1 MAYKSKAYCHRY
13 YFFSILLLSYSIL
26 SGCSQS
32 PVSLIKQAAGE
43 ATLIDTV
50 KVSRHRQFVIPTGSH
65 IGLVIMP
72 VAIDDQPDILNTQ
85 LFSIVSK
92 VSDIMFDRVFSD
104 VTLLSPNARPDV
116 GIDFI
121 IRASLLDASPYL
133 RVNKQEQAPE
143 DTNQADSLKASSKL
157 SESNRFQRWL
167 RPYHALF
174 KLELLD
180 ARGIRGVTGT
190 PMDTAIVKAR
200 SGTLGSAQFRSL
212 LRQSLA
218 AYSKDITTTVKSAY

>member
-1 MAYKSKAYCHRY
+1 
-13 YFFSILLLSYSIL
+13 
-26 SGCSQS
+26 
-32 PVSLIKQAAGE
+32 VSLIKQAAGE

-92 VSDIMFDRVFSD
+92 EGDIMFDRVFSD

-133 RVNKQEQAPE
+133 RVNEQEQAPE
-143 DTNQADSLKASSKL
+143 DTNQADSLKASYKL

-180 ARGIRGVTGT
+180 ARGTRGVGLGVTAT
-190 PMDTAIVKAR
+190 PMDVAIVKAR

>member
-1 MAYKSKAYCHRY
+1 MAYKNRAHCHRY
-13 YFFSILLLSYSIL
+13 CFFSVLLVSFICL

-50 KVSRHRQFVIPTGSH
+50 RVSRHRHFIIPTVSH

-72 VAIDDQPDILNTQ
+72 VAIDDQSDTLNTQ

-92 VSDIMFDRVFSD
+92 ESDIMFDRVFSD
-104 VTLLSPNARPDV
+104 VTLLSPNTRPNA

-133 RVNKQEQAPE
+133 RANKKEKGPPHL
-143 DTNQADSLKASSKL
+143 NQADSAKA
-157 SESNRFQRWL
+157 SNRFNESNKLQRRL

-180 ARGIRGVTGT
+180 ARGTRGVTGA
-190 PMDTAIVKAR
+190 PMDVAIVKAR
-200 SGTLGSAQFRSL
+200 SGALGSAQFKSL
-212 LRQSLA
+212 IRQSFA
-218 AYSKDITTTVKSAY
+218 AYSKNITTTMKVAY